1 MIDFTRD
8 EIKNLIKE
16 QFLLV
21 EQGGLLKKTEP
32 AIKINTTSG
41 GKGGL
46 KNWPV
51 KSKGEGGGGKKKE
64 DDGETPDTNDG
75 DNIGQ
80 NTTGVP
86 EKDGQVATE
95 PQEEKDQN
103 KKDKKEAPEAEQDD
117 SNSNAGTAGEGAPS
131 ADGAIPSATGDAAA
145 EGDDDSSAKKE
156 SEEEDGTIQKVVSR
170 YLTQETDRDLQ
181 EFRFVPKKL
190 NGEEQVL
197 VITGDNEKTPDA
209 IIEEKLKQIYSLDGV
224 SADGL
229 TDVWFNFF
237 GKDLQVDESWALHS
251 LNLELLDS
259 DLKKVA
265 YLSWLMSK
273 GILKQKGPG
282 GQTFKEF
289 SKANKKWTV
298 TAKFFNEDLALAKLE
313 IPSSQVLASKVAQ
326 ASALAKPKTRKPPG
340 GKNE

>member
-21 EQGGLLKKTEP
+21 ERGGLLKTTKP
-32 AIKINTTSG
+32 ATKINTTPG

-51 KSKGEGGGGKKKE
+51 ESEGEGGGGEE
-64 DDGETPDTNDG
+64 DGDGETPDPNDEG
-75 DNIGQ
+75 KDDAPD
-80 NTTGVP
+80 TTG
-86 EKDGQVATE
+86 ERTDGQ
-95 PQEEKDQN
+95 QDG
-103 KKDKKEAPEAEQDD
+103 EAPEENPEENPEAPAADQDD
-117 SNSNAGTAGEGAPS
+117 SNSDAETAGEGAPS
-131 ADGAIPSATGDAAA
+131 ADGVIPSATGDAAA
-145 EGDDDSSAKKE
+145 EGDDDSSAKEE

-273 GILKQKGPG
+273 GILKQKGPD
-282 GQTFKEF
+282 GQTFEEF
-289 SKANKKWTV
+289 SKANNQL
-298 TAKFFNEDLALAKLE
+298 TASFFNEGLALAKLE